1 MELAFLLWFWFCH
14 WRSPTAPWEQRTTKA
29 GMRNARPTLVPS
41 LWAVMWQK
49 KKKKGEGA
57 ALRTGWLLF
66 SFSPTLSP
74 QHFCRDRQNYWLYI
88 TMSENIQLQITLD
101 NTRTCTHTHTDSI
114 AHRHSPPNSSTRGH
128 WLSYPL
134 PLKETHTKGGKGR
147 MTEKKRWST
156 EVWHG
161 RALLRGWRNEAQD
174 KCRNKEMS
182 K

>member
-1 MELAFLLWFWFCH
+1 
-14 WRSPTAPWEQRTTKA
+14 
-29 GMRNARPTLVPS
+29 MRNARMTLAPS

-49 KKKKGEGA
+49 KKKRKVGA

-66 SFSPTLSP
+66 SFSPTWSP
-74 QHFCRDRQNYWLYI
+74 QHFHRDRQNYWLYI

-101 NTRTCTHTHTDSI
+101 KTHTHTHTDSI
-114 AHRHSPPNSSTRGH
+114 AHSPPNSSARGH

-134 PLKETHTKGGKGR
+134 LLKATHTKGGKGR

-161 RALLRGWRNEAQD
+161 HALLRGWGNEAQD